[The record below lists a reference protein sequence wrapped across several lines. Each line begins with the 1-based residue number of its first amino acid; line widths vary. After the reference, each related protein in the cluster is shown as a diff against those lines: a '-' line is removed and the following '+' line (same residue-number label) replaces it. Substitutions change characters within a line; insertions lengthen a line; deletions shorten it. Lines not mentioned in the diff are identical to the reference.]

1 MKTKSTV
8 GRLITRLSEW
18 RESGARVAA
27 MTLLLLV
34 AGTNAV
40 KASDWVLNEDKY
52 SATHYTDHLYLE
64 VFLAD
69 LDGKNTF
76 CQEGTLIAT
85 NGVKSIDLLTL
96 KYINEGDDDK
106 DNADVKAKLV
116 MPNAKAWF
124 TNGAYGVP
132 ELTGTEQTF
141 LLKKWG
147 SSKHY
152 MTAYIDLYYSAEM
165 AGGDWKIYF
174 HFKHSNDDWYD
185 KVLKYSIG
193 ISTHLGLNDFDWK
206 SYKVERTGIDQLTFT
221 VPKLPN
227 DIDSK
232 LEGVP
237 QVYL

>member
-96 KYINEGDDDK
+96 KYINEGDDDVDLILCRSRLIK
-106 DNADVKAKLV
+106 QQWLPIPAARIPAVFGSHLRRNGRRRLEDLFPFQALQRRLV
-116 MPNAKAWF
+116 
-124 TNGAYGVP
+124 
-132 ELTGTEQTF
+132 
-141 LLKKWG
+141 
-147 SSKHY
+147 
-152 MTAYIDLYYSAEM
+152 
-165 AGGDWKIYF
+165 
-174 HFKHSNDDWYD
+174 
-185 KVLKYSIG
+185 
-193 ISTHLGLNDFDWK
+193 
-206 SYKVERTGIDQLTFT
+206 
-221 VPKLPN
+221 
-227 DIDSK
+227 
-232 LEGVP
+232 
-237 QVYL
+237 